1 MKLKNI
7 ITLILLET
15 IAYSNSAI
23 LHIINN
29 YVRRHF
35 AIWPLLVYTILVYI
49 IFGGLIGVL
58 ANWMSNQKK
67 KVSFCLL
74 ILNIIALFIFY
85 QIPFAFP
92 PLPLMLIGYF
102 FVSFIQNMMGHKNL
116 DGEQEE
122 QSQ

>member
-7 ITLILLET
+7 IILILLET

-35 AIWPLLVYTILVYI
+35 AIWPLLVYTILVYM
-49 IFGGLIGVL
+49 IFGGLICVL
-58 ANWMSNQKK
+58 ANWMGNQNK
-67 KVSFCLL
+67 KVSLCLL
-74 ILNIIALFIFY
+74 VLNIIALFGFY
-85 QIPFAFP
+85 RIPFAFP

-102 FVSFIQNMMGHKNL
+102 FVSFIQKMIEHKNL
-116 DGEQEE
+116 SEE
-122 QSQ
+122 Q